1 MCLAHLNKTSQVLYL
16 YDSVFGY
23 GLVIMRMVGW
33 LMFIYATFFT
43 LKHYPEKGGFYYPFF
58 CFYTLWFVASPCVII
73 LGNNIIEKWVRE
85 KVSPCPVSSHT
96 CPFLQVVSGVEH
108 AVALVGHSVFLVL
121 TRPGWGAAVLASNYQ
136 LLYLILAV

>member
-1 MCLAHLNKTSQVLYL
+1 MLYL

-58 CFYTLWFVASPCVII
+58 CFYTIWFVASPCVII

-85 KVSPCPVSSHT
+85 KVRHCPVGSHH
-96 CPFLQVVSGVEH
+96 LHQVVSGVEH

-121 TRPGWGAAVLASNYQ
+121 TRPGWEALQCYASSYE
-136 LLYLILAV
+136 LLYLLH